1 MLHCIIPSRLEEYRK
16 ALKERKLD
24 VKGLLKMTTEQ
35 RISAFKPFAKDNA
48 ELLNEMF
55 EKKLVL
61 KNKLTGLK
69 NFINK
74 TAELK
79 KYSPEGKE
87 ELQKSI
93 AEYKQKQEERI
104 LNPKEEESFLNAL
117 ADKVAGTHIDRGT
130 AKKIYELSS
139 KVREAKEKGAKLSG
153 VSDEYLLE
161 KQKLNDFIKSQE
173 PLSVASS
180 ILKDV
185 AVIGRNNLIMN
196 PSVPIKAT
204 TGQLENTVMDV
215 ITRRL
220 GAGALSGENG
230 DLVKQ
235 ANAEAWE
242 TFKKTGINTAGMED
256 IDDTHILGKGENFK
270 APTEANIG
278 TKAGITVAKV
288 INVAARVS
296 NKIAIDWEHNI
307 SFVKFYQKNF
317 FDMTDLISTQMAKL
331 EKAENIKGRA
341 AEIFK
346 DASRIEPKTEE
357 GAMLRKV
364 AQEQSARITSTNNT
378 IVSNMSLGAKRWL
391 NTWIPNFPLGDFI
404 IPIAKIPANVV
415 ANAIDNA
422 GAGVPIAL
430 RDIFQGREKIQSSIL
445 KTKYE
450 GLIQFHKG
458 VQRAMRIGGTLGT
471 AFLIASNFQKKD
483 FKTDRFGAHFVKIG
497 KVWVNME
504 YMSVISPA
512 LAGALTIK
520 AEGGKTVPEKSEEYV
535 KGALQGLKSAP
546 GADEAEK
553 IIQTLT
559 SNHLAKSVEKYA
571 TDFFTSRGEPAFLK
585 NMQKSRPT
593 NRLLFGAYGVET
605 TSQEQDDKNKTPQDN
620 KKERF
625 SIL

>member
-1 MLHCIIPSRLEEYRK
+1 MLNCIIPSRLEEYRK

-35 RISAFKPFAKDNA
+35 RIAAFKPFAGDNA
-48 ELLNEMF
+48 NLLNEMF
-55 EKKLVL
+55 ENKLVL
-61 KNKLTGLK
+61 KNKLAGLK

-79 KYSPEGKE
+79 RYSPEGKL

-93 AEYKQKQEERI
+93 EEYKAKQKERI
-104 LNPKEEESFLNAL
+104 LNPKEEETFLNAL
-117 ADKVAGTHIDRGT
+117 ADKVAGTHIDKDV
-130 AKKIYELSS
+130 AKKIYDLNS
-139 KVREAKEKGAKLSG
+139 KVNEVKEKNAKLSG
-153 VSDEYLLE
+153 VSDEYLIA
-161 KQKLNDFIKSQE
+161 KGDLNDYIKSQE
-173 PLSVASS
+173 PLSVSSS

-196 PSVPIKAT
+196 VSTPIKAT
-204 TGQLENTVMDV
+204 LGQVENAVMDT

-220 GAGALSGENG
+220 GTGTLKGENDG
-230 DLVKQ
+230 LVKQ
-235 ANAEAWE
+235 ANQEAWE

-256 IDDTHILGKGENFK
+256 INDTHILGKGENFK
-270 APTEANIG
+270 APAEANIG
-278 TKAGITVAKV
+278 TKTGIAVAKAV
-288 INVAARVS
+288 NVVARVS

-307 SFVKFYQKNF
+307 SFVKFYQKDF
-317 FDMTDLISTQMAKL
+317 FDTVDLLSTQMAKL
-331 EKAENIKGRA
+331 EKAQDVKSRS

-346 DASRIEPKTEE
+346 DAARIEPQTEA

-378 IVSNMSLGAKRWL
+378 IVSNMSLGAKKWL
-391 NTWIPNFPLGDFI
+391 NSWIPDFPLGDFI

-430 RDIFQGREKIQSSIL
+430 RDIYQGREKIQSDNL

-450 GLIQFHKG
+450 GLIQFHRG
-458 VQRAMRIGGTLGT
+458 VQRIMRIGGTIGT
-471 AFLIASNFQKKD
+471 AFLIASHFQKKD
-483 FKTDRFGAHFVKIG
+483 FKSDKWGNHFVKIG
-497 KVWVNME
+497 NVWVNME

-512 LAGALTIK
+512 LAGYLTIK
-520 AEGGKTVPEKSEEYV
+520 SGKEKTVAGKSAEYV
-535 KGALQGLKSAP
+535 AGAVAGLKEVP
-546 GADEAEK
+546 GADEAEQ

-571 TDFFTSRGEPAFLK
+571 SDFFTSRGEPAFLQNLQK
-585 NMQKSRPT
+585 NRPI
-593 NRLLFGAYGVET
+593 NRLFFGAHGAET
-605 TSQEQDDKNKTPQDN
+605 QADVQEDERQKMKKRYSALKND
-620 KKERF
+620 
-625 SIL
+625 

>member
-1 MLHCIIPSRLEEYRK
+1 MLNCIIPSRLEEYRK

-24 VKGLLKMTTEQ
+24 IKGLLGMTTEQ
-35 RISAFKPFAKDNA
+35 RISAFKPFAGENA
-48 ELLNEMF
+48 ELLNQMF
-55 EKKLVL
+55 EQKLVL
-61 KNKLTGLK
+61 KNKLAGLK
-69 NFINK
+69 NFVNK

-79 KYSPEGKE
+79 RYSPEGKA
-87 ELQKSI
+87 ELQKSLE
-93 AEYKQKQEERI
+93 EYKSKQQERI

-117 ADKVAGTHIDRGT
+117 ADKVAGTHIDKPT

-139 KVREAKEKGAKLSG
+139 GVKDVKEKGAKLSG
-153 VSDEYLLE
+153 VSDEYLIK
-161 KQKLNDFIKSQE
+161 KQELNDFIQSQE
-173 PLSVASS
+173 PLSVTSS

-185 AVIGRNNLIMN
+185 VVIGRNNLIMN

-204 TGQLENTVMDV
+204 TGQIENTIMDT

-220 GAGALSGENG
+220 GTGTLKGEN
-230 DLVKQ
+230 DQLVKK
-235 ANAEAWE
+235 ANSEAWE
-242 TFKKTGINTAGMED
+242 TFKKTGVNTAAMED

-270 APTEANIG
+270 VPKEANIG
-278 TKAGITVAKV
+278 TTTGIKVAKAV
-288 INVAARVS
+288 NVVARVS

-317 FDMTDLISTQMAKL
+317 FDMVDLISTQMAKI
-331 EKAENIKGRA
+331 EKAGDIKGRS

-346 DASRIEPKTEE
+346 DACRIEPQTEE

-404 IPIAKIPANVV
+404 VPIAKIPANVV

-422 GAGVPIAL
+422 GAGIPMAL
-430 RDIFQGREKIQSSIL
+430 RDIYQGREKIQSDSL

-450 GLIQFHKG
+450 GLIQFHRG
-458 VQRAMRIGGTLGT
+458 VQRAMRIGGTIGT
-471 AFLIASNFQKKD
+471 AFLIASHFNKKD
-483 FKTDRFGAHFVKIG
+483 FKTDRWGAHFVKIG

-520 AEGGKTVPEKSEEYV
+520 SGEDKTVAGKSEEYL
-535 KGALQGLKSAP
+535 KGALQGLKSVP
-546 GADEAEK
+546 GADEAEQ

-559 SNHLAKSVEKYA
+559 SNHLAKSVEKYMS
-571 TDFFTSRGEPAFLK
+571 DFFSSRGEPAFLK
-585 NMQKSRPT
+585 NMQKNRPT
-593 NRLLFGAYGVET
+593 NRLFFGAHGVET
-605 TSQEQDDKNKTPQDN
+605 QAQVQEDKNKNVNN